1 MVVLIIILM
10 IVIFITI
17 DVLIRVISQKVQES
31 KTRKERIEAL
41 DIGLKLDF
49 TEEAKS
55 LKRVDVENP
64 KARILAV
71 DDEKIVLDSFRKILV
86 LAGYSIDTVETGK
99 EALGLIQK
107 KEYDFVFTDLKMPE
121 MDGVEVTKAVK
132 HLRPDIDVIM
142 ITGYATIESAV
153 ETMKFGAMD
162 YVQKPFS
169 QEELTEFVNKSLIRR
184 QDKIDKQTRPQLH
197 LVTPYSG
204 EEKSKHIFNVP
215 AGIFISP
222 EHTWVSIEMN
232 GEVRI
237 GVDDFIQ
244 KTIGKIDAI
253 VLPKLNHK
261 IRRGEP
267 LFSIKQNSKTLTF
280 PSPVSGDVSKINQD
294 LKDHAKLINVKPYES
309 GWVCSIEA
317 INFMDDLQR
326 LRIGESAIAWY
337 QKEIDKLKEMMGRL
351 NKERDNADAHVK
363 GHKKNEKY
371 VLENMDFVVW
381 EEFSK
386 AFLHHMYKNI
396 GVAS

>member
-10 IVIFITI
+10 IVTFITI
-17 DVLIRVISQKVQES
+17 DVLIRVISQKIRES
-31 KTRKERIEAL
+31 KTTKERKDAL

-55 LKRVDVENP
+55 LKRVEVENP

-71 DDEKIVLDSFRKILV
+71 DDETIVLDSFRKILV
-86 LAGYSIDTVETGK
+86 LAGYSIETVETGK
-99 EALGLIQK
+99 EAMGLIRK
-107 KEYDFVFTDLKMPE
+107 NDYDFVFTDLKMPE

-169 QEELTEFVNKSLIRR
+169 QDELVDFVNKSLIRR
-184 QDKIDKQTRPQLH
+184 QDKIDKQIRPKIH

-204 EEKSKHIFNVP
+204 EEKSKHVFNVP
-215 AGIFISP
+215 SGIFISP

-237 GVDDFIQ
+237 GIDDFVQ
-244 KTIGKIDAI
+244 KTIGKIDEI
-253 VLPKLNHK
+253 VLPKVSKK

-267 LFSIKQNSKTLTF
+267 LFSIKQNSKILTF
-280 PSPVSGDVSKINQD
+280 PSPVSGNISKINQD
-294 LKDHAKLINVKPYES
+294 LGNHAKLINVKPYEG

-317 INFMDDLQR
+317 KNLMEDLQR
-326 LRIGESAIAWY
+326 LRIGESAVAWY
-337 QKEIDKLKEMMGRL
+337 QMEIDKLKDMVNRF
-351 NKERDNADAHVK
+351 NSQKSKADAH
-363 GHKKNEKY
+363 GRGPKKNDIY
-371 VLENMDFVVW
+371 ILENMDFEVW

-386 AFLHHMYKNI
+386 SFLHSYKKV
-396 GVAS
+396 GAVS

>member
-10 IVIFITI
+10 IVVFITI
-17 DVLIRVISQKVQES
+17 DVLIRVISQKIQES
-31 KTRKERIEAL
+31 KTKKERKEAL
-41 DIGLKLDF
+41 DIGLRLDF
-49 TEEAKS
+49 TDEALS
-55 LKRVDVENP
+55 LKRVEVENP
-64 KARILAV
+64 KAKILAV

-107 KEYDFVFTDLKMPE
+107 NDYDFVFTDLKMPE

-169 QEELTEFVNKSLIRR
+169 QDELVEFVNKSLICR
-184 QDKIDKQTRPQLH
+184 QDKIENQTRPKLH

-215 AGIFISP
+215 AGTFISP

-237 GVDDFIQ
+237 GIDDFIQ
-244 KTIGKIDAI
+244 KTIGKIDEI
-253 VLPKLNHK
+253 VLPKLDRK

-267 LFSIKQNSKTLTF
+267 LFTIKQNSKTLTF

-294 LKDHAKLINVKPYES
+294 LKDHTKLLNVKPYEG
-309 GWVCSIEA
+309 GWVCTIEA
-317 INFMDDLQR
+317 INLMDDLQR
-326 LRIGESAIAWY
+326 LRIGESTIAWY
-337 QKEIDKLKEMMGRL
+337 QKEIDKLKEMFGRF
-351 NKERDNADAHVK
+351 NKEKHDTDTDAK
-363 GHKKNEKY
+363 GHKRNEKY
-371 VLENMDFVVW
+371 VLESMDFEVW

-386 AFLHHMYKNI
+386 SFLHVYKKI